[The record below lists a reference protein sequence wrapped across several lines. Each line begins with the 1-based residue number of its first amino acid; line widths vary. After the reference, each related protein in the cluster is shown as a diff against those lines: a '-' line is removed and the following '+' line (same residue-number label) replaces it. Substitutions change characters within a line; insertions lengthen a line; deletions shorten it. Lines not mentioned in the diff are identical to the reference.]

1 MTYSFFYASSHPSY
15 HSTLPSRAGV
25 VFRSMPRHADT
36 VGKDSLTS
44 GDMSLDPENRDDVVA
59 CSWVECGGLFADE
72 LALDVPTGALVSAF
86 SLSMSTAS
94 VAAWVAI
101 ALASAQA

>member
-1 MTYSFFYASSHPSY
+1 MLGP
-15 HSTLPSRAGV
+15 
-25 VFRSMPRHADT
+25 ADM
-36 VGKDSLTS
+36 VGKESLTS
-44 GDMSLDPENRDDVVA
+44 GDMSLDPENQDDVVA

-101 ALASAQA
+101 A